1 MLKLMKK
8 DVDLS
13 CLESLYDEP
22 FSTASI
28 ERDFEVRGGEWTLEG
43 EWLTGKN
50 RENNPGMI
58 ISKQDFFGPV
68 MLDFEARTV
77 PPCTH
82 DINWM
87 WSGSW
92 DYETN
97 TRALAYVCGLEGW
110 WDGKVGFEKS
120 PEYKYNCG
128 TKLFHFTPGRIY
140 HIQCG
145 SIGGHIF
152 CLIDGELAIETTDP
166 DPIDQTKFGRIG
178 FEAYCSHIQIR
189 NLKIKRLTWQEN
201 DACYIPEF

>member
-22 FSTASI
+22 FSTASV

-189 NLKIKRLTWQEN
+189 KLKIKRLTWQEN